1 MGLPVHMIFGDS
13 MVVISWVKKLSTL
26 NIPSL
31 KHWCDD
37 IFSMML
43 WAPPVSFN
51 HIYRELNMLA
61 DDLSKKALKMNLGL
75 GYYSKYLDGVVIGES
90 PFSLF

>member
-1 MGLPVHMIFGDS
+1 MALWSVLRVCKLMGLPVRMIFGDS

-43 WAPPVSFN
+43 LAPPVSFN
-51 HIYRELNMLA
+51 HIYRELNTLA
-61 DDLSKKALKMNLGL
+61 DVLSKKALKMNLGL
-75 GYYSKYLDGVVIGES
+75 GY
-90 PFSLF
+90 FSE